1 MDGPNDPASAGP
13 TAEQGTRTAVP
24 DPTEQH
30 AAHSSPVPSLAV
42 PGDTQ
47 ALAADPFEPVLET
60 LQRLERED
68 PKLASQ
74 GARLLGFFRR
84 VWESC
89 LSKHVDIQRLEEAN
103 QILRAGNAQHSG
115 EADHLKHRQDDQ
127 LARLHAFE
135 SALERTRQ
143 NLLGVLDDWNSC
155 AAADLAVVPDD
166 FP

>member
-1 MDGPNDPASAGP
+1 MDDPNGPASAGQAKEQGMRTAAPNP
-13 TAEQGTRTAVP
+13 TAQNAT
-24 DPTEQH
+24 
-30 AAHSSPVPSLAV
+30 HSSPVPSPAA

-74 GARLLGFFRR
+74 GARLLGLFRR

-89 LSKHVDIQRLEEAN
+89 LSKHVDIQRLEDANEA
-103 QILRAGNAQHSG
+103 LRADNAQHSG

-135 SALERTRQ
+135 SALEKTRQ
-143 NLLGVLDDWNSC
+143 NLLGVLEDWNS
-155 AAADLAVVPDD
+155 
-166 FP
+166 

>member
-24 DPTEQH
+24 NPTEQH

-68 PKLASQ
+68 PKLAFQ
-74 GARLLGFFRR
+74 GARLLGPF
-84 VWESC
+84 ST
-89 LSKHVDIQRLEEAN
+89 RL
-103 QILRAGNAQHSG
+103 LRADNAQQSG

-127 LARLHAFE
+127 LARLHSFE

-143 NLLGVLDDWNSC
+143 NLLGVLEDWNSC

>member
-1 MDGPNDPASAGP
+1 MDGPNEPASAGP

-24 DPTEQH
+24 NPTEQH

-89 LSKHVDIQRLEEAN
+89 LSKRVDIQRLEDATRTSCCGPTMLSTAVR
-103 QILRAGNAQHSG
+103 QI
-115 EADHLKHRQDDQ
+115 
-127 LARLHAFE
+127 
-135 SALERTRQ
+135 T
-143 NLLGVLDDWNSC
+143 
-155 AAADLAVVPDD
+155 
-166 FP
+166 